1 MAEPWTVLIAAHAA
15 GATLALLLG
24 GYLVVRRRKGDL
36 LHRRVGRIWMVDMY
50 WVSFSSFGIQRLD
63 PGHFTWIHGLS
74 AWTIISLTMAIWAAA
89 THRIAQHRQWVVGTY
104 LGLVGAGIAAVAF
117 PVRMVPQTAM
127 HYPWLLLG
135 ALAGITAV
143 AWLVIC
149 LSKVRSE
156 SRRVAAAERPYE
168 TKPAVRA
175 MATASARDA
184 TARTARTMSSAPTSL
199 SR

>member
-1 MAEPWTVLIAAHAA
+1 MAEPWTLLIAAHAA

-36 LHRRVGRIWMVDMY
+36 LHRRVGRVWMADMY

-63 PGHFTWIHGLS
+63 PGHFSWIHGLS

-89 THRIAQHRQWVVGTY
+89 THRIDQHKQWVVGTY

-117 PVRMVPQTAM
+117 PVRMVPQTAI

-135 ALAGITAV
+135 ALAAITAL
-143 AWLVIC
+143 AWLVIR
-149 LSKVRSE
+149 L
-156 SRRVAAAERPYE
+156 AARQQTE
-168 TKPAVRA
+168 TWLRTVFSMRGPKTTSPE
-175 MATASARDA
+175 ATASR
-184 TARTARTMSSAPTSL
+184 
-199 SR
+199 